1 MARTKQE
8 KQKEQGDVLNAG
20 RMESEIYQPD
30 NEVAQEFADA
40 QKLGSGSELL
50 KNRLKEHHSLSPT
63 LSGGDIDAA
72 WDEAN
77 VGEES
82 VAGGNPTPD
91 QDVVEEIGEA
101 MGLTYE
107 DNEAIGMEE
116 KLGKRDRD
124 RWELNPVSSED
135 YAERSK

>member
-1 MARTKQE
+1 MAKTKQE
-8 KQKEQGDVLNAG
+8 KQGDVLNAG
-20 RMESEIYQPD
+20 RMESEIFQPD
-30 NEVAQEFADA
+30 NEVAQEFEEA

-77 VGEES
+77 VGEEA

-107 DNEAIGMEE
+107 DNEEIGMEE